1 MNIFSC
7 GETDTKTSKPKEKET
22 VLETKKIE
30 FDIAKCAESKVEILK
45 PKDWHFYKSASV
57 VGYAYYI
64 TPYVYQDLGVF
75 KSFNSLIKKR
85 FPYVYQDLGVFKR
98 GLSLIVVNNVT
109 RETSLSPSQKM
120 EQFIENAKTIEKNLQ
135 VKRSEM
141 PNMLGASFL
150 VKDPAGTP
158 ESLISSI
165 FIIANDKEDTLYT
178 FVFQYERKD
187 WDEMQPICKAM
198 LKNIK
203 ITSEGF

>member
-1 MNIFSC
+1 MSIFSC
-7 GETDTKTSKPKEKET
+7 GETDTKTSKPIEKET
-22 VLETKKIE
+22 ILETKKIE
-30 FDIAKCAESKVEILK
+30 FDIAKCSESKVEILK

-64 TPYVYQDLGVF
+64 T
-75 KSFNSLIKKR
+75 
-85 FPYVYQDLGVFKR
+85 PYVYQDLGVFKR

-150 VKDPAGTP
+150 IKDPAGTP

-187 WDEMQPICKAM
+187 WDEMQPICKEM